1 MSDKKEI
8 ATLSI
13 KMSVDSTDLDKLEAQ
28 LKRIEGLMV
37 STGLKQS
44 TSVGFSA
51 DKFFVTNG
59 QVFIDEAFIDKAAI
73 EKIAIQSPTTT
84 IRTGVC
90 YDDKK
95 QSTHAQ
101 LDPDS
106 IKSKDFDAK
115 VAHRICGISI
125 MHDGSILFGSEGYM
139 GRESSDAAIALK
151 SSAAIT
157 RLEKT
162 ISHEESEFEKLN
174 RMVEDKFSQ
183 LQSSITAMQCT
194 QAASEQAIDDAMQ
207 QAAKEGARKG
217 VKQVLS
223 KITAKVNDQ

>member
-13 KMSVDSTDLDKLEAQ
+13 KISVDSTDLDKLEAQ

-37 STGLKQS
+37 NTGLKQPAS
-44 TSVGFSA
+44 GGFVA
-51 DKFFVTNG
+51 DKFFITNG
-59 QVFIDEAFIDKAAI
+59 QVFIDETFIDKAAI
-73 EKIAIQSPTTT
+73 QKIAIQSPTTT

-95 QSTHAQ
+95 QSTYAQ

-125 MHDGSILFGSEGYM
+125 MRDGSILFGSEGCM
-139 GRESSDAAIALK
+139 GRENSDAAIALK
-151 SSAAIT
+151 SSAAMT
-157 RLEKT
+157 RAAEV
-162 ISHEESEFEKLN
+162 ISHKESEFDKYKQQ
-174 RMVEDKFSQ
+174 VESEFSH
-183 LQSSITAMQCT
+183 LQSSI
-194 QAASEQAIDDAMQ
+194 AAIRADIQ
-207 QAAKEGARKG
+207 RKSSG
-217 VKQVLS
+217 F
-223 KITAKVNDQ
+223 A